1 MTDRQRSDYPAKVA
15 DFFEDLATKIRS
27 VTVDRAS
34 LAVTWAALG
43 IMLGAIAFLVVLW
56 LLVSLFRALG
66 ELIGVETAYAVVG
79 GILIVVGA
87 LLWRMRFPKDA
98 TSKQE

>member
-34 LAVTWAALG
+34 MAITWAALG
-43 IMLGAIAFLVVLW
+43 IILGAIAFLVVLW

-66 ELIGVETAYAVVG
+66 ELMGVETAYAVVG

-87 LLWRMRFPKDA
+87 LLWRRRFPKDA